1 MTYWHTAARLLRERL
16 HEAEQA
22 ESELS
27 AEVLEEG
34 KMHRHYKQLADDA
47 MDAVAE
53 SGAEI
58 ARLQAMVTSFVDGF
72 AVAAASLHTA
82 NKAMRDAAPPD
93 MSEQFGRD
101 MVRHINIMGAHGDPD
116 YLKGDLSCRHVDLR
130 AKKPSQKQVGKNAA
144 T

>member
-1 MTYWHTAARLLRERL
+1 MTYWHAAARLLRERL

-22 ESELS
+22 EADLS

-47 MDAVAE
+47 MEAVAE

-72 AVAAASLHTA
+72 AVAAESLHAA
-82 NKAMRDAAPPD
+82 NKAMRDAAMAD
-93 MSEQFGRD
+93 K
-101 MVRHINIMGAHGDPD
+101 GAP
-116 YLKGDLSCRHVDLR
+116 
-130 AKKPSQKQVGKNAA
+130 

>member
-47 MDAVAE
+47 MEAVAE

-58 ARLQAMVTSFVDGF
+58 ARLQSMVTSFVDGF
-72 AVAAASLHTA
+72 AVAAESLHAA
-82 NKAMRDAAPPD
+82 NKAMREAAPPD

-116 YLKGDLSCRHVDLR
+116 YLKGDLSCRHVDMR
-130 AKKPSQKQVGKNAA
+130 TTKPRKKKEVKS
-144 T
+144 

>member
-16 HEAEQA
+16 REAEQA

-27 AEVLEEG
+27 AEILDEG

-47 MDAVAE
+47 MEAVAE

-72 AVAAASLHTA
+72 AVAAESLHAA

-116 YLKGDLSCRHVDLR
+116 YLKGDLSCRHVDTR
-130 AKKPSQKQVGKNAA
+130 TTKPRKQKEVKL
-144 T
+144 

>member
-1 MTYWHTAARLLRERL
+1 MTYWHAAARLLRERL

-22 ESELS
+22 EADLS
-27 AEVLEEG
+27 AEVMEEG

-47 MDAVAE
+47 MEAVAE

-72 AVAAASLHTA
+72 AVAAESLHAA

-116 YLKGDLSCRHVDLR
+116 YLRGDMSCRHVDMR
-130 AKKPSQKQVGKNAA
+130 TTKPRKKKEAP
-144 T
+144 

>member
-16 HEAEQA
+16 REAEQEA
-22 ESELS
+22 SDLS
-27 AEVLEEG
+27 TDVLEEG
-34 KMHRHYKQLADDA
+34 MAHLHYRQLADDA
-47 MDAVAE
+47 MEALAE
-53 SGAEI
+53 SRAEI

-72 AVAAASLHTA
+72 AVAAESLHAA

-116 YLKGDLSCRHVDLR
+116 YLKGDLSCRHVDMR
-130 AKKPSQKQVGKNAA
+130 ATKPRKKKEAKP
-144 T
+144 

>member
-27 AEVLEEG
+27 AEVMEEG
-34 KMHRHYKQLADDA
+34 KMRRHYKQLADDA
-47 MDAVAE
+47 MEAVAE

-72 AVAAASLHTA
+72 AVAAESLHAA

-93 MSEQFGRD
+93 LSEQFGRD

-116 YLKGDLSCRHVDLR
+116 YLKGDLSCRHVDMR
-130 AKKPSQKQVGKNAA
+130 TTKPRKKKEVKS
-144 T
+144 

>member
-27 AEVLEEG
+27 AEGLEAG

-47 MDAVAE
+47 MEAVAE

-72 AVAAASLHTA
+72 AVAAESLHAA

-93 MSEQFGRD
+93 LSEQFGRD

-116 YLKGDLSCRHVDLR
+116 YLRGDMSCRHVDMR
-130 AKKPSQKQVGKNAA
+130 TTKPRKQNEVKL
-144 T
+144 

>member
-1 MTYWHTAARLLRERL
+1 MTYWHAAARLLRERL

-47 MDAVAE
+47 MEAVAE

-72 AVAAASLHTA
+72 AVAAESLHAA

-116 YLKGDLSCRHVDLR
+116 YLRGDMSCRHVDMR
-130 AKKPSQKQVGKNAA
+130 TTKPRKQKEVKL
-144 T
+144 

>member
-1 MTYWHTAARLLRERL
+1 MNYWHTAARLLRERL

-47 MDAVAE
+47 MEAVAE

-72 AVAAASLHTA
+72 AVAAESLHAA

-116 YLKGDLSCRHVDLR
+116 YLRGDMSCRHVDMR
-130 AKKPSQKQVGKNAA
+130 TTKPRKKKEVKS
-144 T
+144 

>member
-27 AEVLEEG
+27 TEVMEEG

-47 MDAVAE
+47 MEALAE
-53 SGAEI
+53 SRAEI
-58 ARLQAMVTSFVDGF
+58 ARLQSMVTSFVDGF
-72 AVAAASLHTA
+72 AVAAESLHAA

-93 MSEQFGRD
+93 LSEQFGRD

-116 YLKGDLSCRHVDLR
+116 YLRGDMSCRHVDMR
-130 AKKPSQKQVGKNAA
+130 ATKPRKKKEAKP
-144 T
+144 

>member
-47 MDAVAE
+47 MEAVAE

-58 ARLQAMVTSFVDGF
+58 ARLQAMVTSFVAGF
-72 AVAAASLHTA
+72 AVAAESLHAA
-82 NKAMRDAAPPD
+82 NKAMREAAPPD

-116 YLKGDLSCRHVDLR
+116 YLKGDLSCRHVDMR
-130 AKKPSQKQVGKNAA
+130 ATKPRKKNEVRR
-144 T
+144 

>member
-1 MTYWHTAARLLRERL
+1 MTYWHAAARLLREQL

-22 ESELS
+22 VSDLS

-47 MDAVAE
+47 MEAVAE

-72 AVAAASLHTA
+72 AVAAESLHAA

-116 YLKGDLSCRHVDLR
+116 YLRGDMSCRHVDMR
-130 AKKPSQKQVGKNAA
+130 TTKPRKQKEVKL
-144 T
+144 

>member
-16 HEAEQA
+16 HESEQA

-27 AEVLEEG
+27 TEVMEEG
-34 KMHRHYKQLADDA
+34 KLHRHYKQLADDA

-72 AVAAASLHTA
+72 AVAAESLHAA

-116 YLKGDLSCRHVDLR
+116 YLKGDLSCRHVDMR
-130 AKKPSQKQVGKNAA
+130 TTKPRKKKEVKS
-144 T
+144 

>member
-47 MDAVAE
+47 MEAVAE

-72 AVAAASLHTA
+72 AVAAESLHAA

-116 YLKGDLSCRHVDLR
+116 YLRGDMSCRHVDMR
-130 AKKPSQKQVGKNAA
+130 TTKPRKQKEVKL
-144 T
+144 

>member
-1 MTYWHTAARLLRERL
+1 MTYWHAAARLLRERL

-22 ESELS
+22 EADLS

-47 MDAVAE
+47 MEALAE
-53 SGAEI
+53 SRAEI

-72 AVAAASLHTA
+72 AVAAESLHAA

-116 YLKGDLSCRHVDLR
+116 YLKGDLSCRHVDTR
-130 AKKPSQKQVGKNAA
+130 TTKPRKQKEVKL
-144 T
+144 

>member
-1 MTYWHTAARLLRERL
+1 MTYWHAAARLLRERL

-47 MDAVAE
+47 MEAVAE

-72 AVAAASLHTA
+72 AVAAESLHAA

-93 MSEQFGRD
+93 LSEQFGRD

-116 YLKGDLSCRHVDLR
+116 YLRGDMSCRHVDMR
-130 AKKPSQKQVGKNAA
+130 TTKQQKKKEVK